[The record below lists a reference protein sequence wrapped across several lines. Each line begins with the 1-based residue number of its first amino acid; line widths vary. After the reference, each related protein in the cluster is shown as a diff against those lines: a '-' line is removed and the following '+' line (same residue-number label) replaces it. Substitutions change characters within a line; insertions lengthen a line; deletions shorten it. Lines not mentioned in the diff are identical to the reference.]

1 MTNPSAGVDLATLE
15 IIESALLNIR
25 EEMDAVVL
33 QSAMSPII
41 REQHD
46 EFPLVTDAS
55 GNMLVGQFGS
65 YVPLLLETFDD
76 EIRTGDVI
84 LQSDPYL
91 CGGAIQ
97 HTPDWLVLSPI
108 DHEGERVG
116 YASMFGHVLDCGGTV
131 PGSMAATATSIW
143 DEGIRIPPVKLF
155 AEDRLNADVLKIIL
169 NNSRT
174 PEMNEADLMALVA
187 ACRTAAARVQDLCAR
202 FGVDTYRRACDAL
215 LQRTRDAMAA
225 IIVRHIPTEPVSFVD
240 VVDDDGQGNGPFEM
254 KLTVWREG
262 ETAFF
267 DWTGTDPQ
275 APGPINLATHD
286 GLFKMFVGIY
296 LIMAFDPE
304 ISFNEGFHDLLEVIL
319 EPGSLVSPEFP
330 APLGLLNITLAR
342 HFDVIQGVLAKCAPE
357 FAAGAG
363 YGSSP
368 ALTYSGHD
376 ARGEYFQLGEIS
388 YGGLPG
394 RPAGDGLDGHSW
406 WPLFTNIPTEY
417 IESYFPVTVQT
428 YRSIPDSGGPGRHR
442 GGNGVEKVYRFDA
455 DGEITIQDD
464 RWQSRPWGWAGGQP
478 GALSRKTL
486 FRATGAIEELPSK
499 CDVVAV
505 GAGDRLAFITAG
517 AGGLGD
523 PRQRPVAAVLA
534 DVRGGLVSAEAARS
548 DYGVAIGAD
557 LAVDEVATAVL
568 RRPPTTGGSRDAND
582 DVAVGSAARDDGG
595 DGRGD

>member
-1 MTNPSAGVDLATLE
+1 MSDPAAPVDLATLE

-46 EFPLVTDAS
+46 AFPLVTDAA

-65 YVPLLLETFDD
+65 YVPLLLETFPD
-76 EIRTGDVI
+76 EIRSGDVI

-108 DHEGERVG
+108 DYEGERVG

-155 AEDRLNADVLKIIL
+155 AEDRLNADVLRIIL

-187 ACRTAAARVQDLCAR
+187 ACRTAATRVQDLCAR
-202 FGVDTYRRACDAL
+202 FGAGTYRRACDAL
-215 LQRTRDAMAA
+215 LRRTRDAMAA
-225 IIVRHIPTEPVSFVD
+225 IIARHIPTEPVSFVD

-262 ETAFF
+262 EKAYF

-286 GLFKMFVGIY
+286 GMFKMFVGIY

-342 HFDVIQGVLAKCAPE
+342 HFDVIQGVLALCAPE

-368 ALTYSGHD
+368 ALTYSGTD
-376 ARGEYFQLGEIS
+376 QRGEYFQLGEIS

-417 IESYFPVTVQT
+417 IESYFPVQVDS
-428 YRSIPDSGGPGRHR
+428 YRSIPDSGGAGHRR

-455 DGEITIQDD
+455 GGEITIQDD
-464 RWQSRPWGWAGGQP
+464 RWQSQPWGWAGGRP
-478 GALSRKTL
+478 GALSRKALT
-486 FRATGAIEELPSK
+486 RTDGTVEDLPSK

-505 GAGDRLAFITAG
+505 EAGDRLAFVTAG

-523 PRQRPVAAVLA
+523 PRRRPVESVLR
-534 DVRGGLVSAEAARS
+534 DVRGGLVSPEAARR
-548 DYGVAIGAD
+548 DYGVALTED
-557 LAVDEVATAVL
+557 LLVDEAATAEL
-568 RRPPTTGGSRDAND
+568 RRAGGGNGVAGALDANGG
-582 DVAVGSAARDDGG
+582 VGSPAGNG
-595 DGRGD
+595 DGAGG